1 MAKPRPGMGRG
12 LDAILSVTARPGV
25 DAPEQE
31 LRELPVELISPSPS
45 QPRRTFDEQA
55 LEALAGSLGAR
66 GVLQP
71 VLVRPR
77 PGGRYELVA
86 GERRWRAAQ
95 MAGLETIPALVRDR
109 GDAAA
114 LEVALIENMARE
126 DLNPVEEARAC
137 AALVEELGLTR
148 EEVGL
153 RVGRSRVAVSNLVRL
168 LDLPDAVIEM
178 LEQGALSE
186 GHGRALLLAE
196 DHEARRSLA
205 QTASQQGWSVRTLE
219 GRARESNA
227 RAASPAA
234 RRRARGAPGAVH
246 PDQEQAA
253 REIAEILAGALGA
266 EVQVKPDRTGG
277 YRAQLSLSGPE
288 EALELAARL
297 RDRGAIGS
305 VG

>member
-1 MAKPRPGMGRG
+1 MGRG
-12 LDAILSVTARPGV
+12 LDAILSVSGPGS
-25 DAPEQE
+25 PEVREEE
-31 LRELPVELISPSPS
+31 LRELPLELISPSPH
-45 QPRRTFDEQA
+45 QPRRAFDEQA
-55 LEALAGSLGAR
+55 LEALAGSLGDR

-95 MAGLETIPALVRDR
+95 LAGLETIPALVRDR
-109 GDAAA
+109 EDAAA

-126 DLNPVEEARAC
+126 DLNPIEEARAC

-168 LDLPDAVIEM
+168 LDLPDAVIEL

-205 QTASQQGWSVRTLE
+205 LTAVDQGWSVRVTE
-219 GRARESNA
+219 DRARVSNA
-227 RAASPAA
+227 EPAGPKGA
-234 RRRARGAPGAVH
+234 RRRIASPTRLH

-253 REIAEILAGALGA
+253 RDIAEALGGALGA
-266 EVQVKPDRTGG
+266 EVQVKPAKDGG
-277 YRAQLSLSGPE
+277 YRAELSFSGAD
-288 EALELAARL
+288 EALELAARIGG
-297 RDRGAIGS
+297 RGAISS